1 MSEERMMETTRRRGK
16 QLSPTLTHLSIR
28 LPTEVVDYFKN
39 AGQFGNYTGAIR
51 NVLTQYVKEKKMN
64 DNDVP
69 CRVTADLKR
78 YMNKEDG
85 YETVME
91 EQVRIADEYNDEDLE
106 FPT

>member
-1 MSEERMMETTRRRGK
+1 
-16 QLSPTLTHLSIR
+16 
-28 LPTEVVDYFKN
+28 
-39 AGQFGNYTGAIR
+39 
-51 NVLTQYVKEKKMN
+51 MN